1 MSFKGQIDQWIL
13 KSTELTEAVIKDAA
27 QEMAIDANT
36 PVGKGGRMRVDTG
49 FLRNSIA
56 ASLNSLPSGQN
67 VKPDGYSKQEW
78 SPSEVVTTINRM
90 SIGDKLF
97 IGWAAEYA
105 QYRENQDF
113 FARTAAQNWPQY
125 VQNAVYNMRLRFNA

>member
-1 MSFKGQIDQWIL
+1 MSFKGKVDQWIL
-13 KSTELTEAVIKDAA
+13 NSTVLTEAVIKDAA
-27 QEMAIDANT
+27 QEMAIAANT
-36 PVGKGGRMRVDTG
+36 PVAKGGRMRVDTG

-67 VKPDGYSKQEW
+67 IKPAEYSKQNW
-78 SPSEVVTTINRM
+78 SPSSVTVIINRM

-97 IGWAAEYA
+97 IGWTAEYA

-113 FARTAAQNWPQY
+113 FARTAAQNWPQH
-125 VQNAVYNMRLRFNA
+125 VQNAVHNMRLRFNA